1 MGKRAAFCT
10 LIADTFA
17 GVKQLAP
24 AGTAMPQC
32 SSINLQS
39 DCVRYRGTALRPTA
53 RCLPSTWSVMAEQC
67 GTAFHPKAAI
77 FAVGP
82 KA

>member
-1 MGKRAAFCT
+1 MGEGAAVCT
-10 LIADTFA
+10 AIADSFA
-17 GVKQLAP
+17 GLKQRAP
-24 AGTAMPQC
+24 AGIAMPHC
-32 SSINLQS
+32 SSIKLQL
-39 DCVRYRGTALRPTA
+39 DGVRYRGTALRPTA

-67 GTAFHPKAAI
+67 GTAFHPKAAL